1 MLILSIDSSA
11 QTASAALTE
20 GEKVIKSEFINA
32 GLTHSETLLP
42 MIKRVMQ
49 GKDISTLDAIAI
61 TAGPGSFTGVRIG
74 VATAKG
80 LAFKNDIPCISVSTL
95 EAIAYNFISED
106 CIVCAV
112 MDARRMQFYNALFEI
127 KDGKC
132 NRLCEDRAI
141 SIEELREEIRT
152 YDKVVVAGDGAKL
165 CYENIK
171 LDNVCLADEEK
182 LYQNA
187 VSIAKAAQ
195 SKEKIPAAKLL
206 PIYLR
211 QSQAEREL
219 KNKNLKLRRNEK

>member
-1 MLILSIDSSA
+1 MILSIDSSA